1 MKIALRFLSQ
11 IISAVLSPVVLPVLT
26 YCTFLDLDPT
36 LDTRQKLLF
45 GGITCLCSSL
55 IVSGFVVYLA
65 ATKQVGSVELDLREE
80 RRKPFLVGLVS
91 YSVGFIALYKLNAP
105 PIVVWL
111 MFSSL
116 TTTLV
121 MQLITRWWK
130 VSIHATGI
138 SGTLAAWAFHFGA
151 VVYPWF
157 VLVPIVGAA
166 RVILHK
172 HTTAQVIVGSLLGAL
187 FTAVQ
192 LWYFVR

>member
-1 MKIALRFLSQ
+1 MKIVLHFVAQ
-11 IISAVLSPVVLPVLT
+11 VISAILSPVVLPVLT
-26 YCTFLDLDPT
+26 YCVFLFLDTT
-36 LDTRQKLLF
+36 LATERKWLF

-55 IVSGFVVYLA
+55 IVSGYVVYLA

-80 RRKPFLVGLVS
+80 RTKPFLVGIVS
-91 YSVGFIALYKLNAP
+91 YFVGFVALYALQAP

-151 VVYPWF
+151 AVYPWF

-166 RVILHK
+166 RVILSK
-172 HTTAQVIVGSLLGAL
+172 HTIAQVIVGSLLGAL